1 MGEKIMEINNFIYEK
16 ENFLPLKA
24 LSSLI
29 KWTNTQS
36 DKFKKGGLISTDISN
51 NNVID
56 ESYRRVENF
65 SLSRNSKL
73 KTEIHWVNFLSNY
86 FKNLCLEYQEKLNTS
101 CELTQFNEITILKY
115 QNQGHYKFHTDHCLQ
130 QPRTLSIIYLL
141 NNDYEGGDLVFSTPG
156 KEQETLNIEKK
167 PNKVIIWPSNFMYPH
182 KVTPVTKGLRY
193 SIVSWAV

>member
-1 MGEKIMEINNFIYEK
+1 MGKKIMEINNFIYEK

-73 KTEIHWVNFLSNY
+73 K
-86 FKNLCLEYQEKLNTS
+86 
-101 CELTQFNEITILKY
+101 
-115 QNQGHYKFHTDHCLQ
+115 
-130 QPRTLSIIYLL
+130 
-141 NNDYEGGDLVFSTPG
+141 
-156 KEQETLNIEKK
+156 
-167 PNKVIIWPSNFMYPH
+167 
-182 KVTPVTKGLRY
+182 LRF
-193 SIVSWAV
+193 IG